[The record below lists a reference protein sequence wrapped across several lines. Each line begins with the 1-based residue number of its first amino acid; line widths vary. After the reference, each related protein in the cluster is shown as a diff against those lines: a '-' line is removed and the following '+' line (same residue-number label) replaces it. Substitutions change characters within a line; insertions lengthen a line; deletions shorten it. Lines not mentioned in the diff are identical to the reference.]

1 MDIRRSA
8 DLETIDG
15 WCCYWRKEVSS
26 TNDEIKKYCSD
37 NGSKIVLCAEKQT
50 AGRGRR
56 GHSWLSLSGNLF
68 FSMAFEFD
76 IRNAG
81 KIAIISGL
89 SLLQV
94 IKQLKENANVLLKWP
109 NDVLLN
115 NAKVSGILLEKGC
128 GNYLIVGIGVNIAQS
143 PISNELCYQV
153 TSLSEAGIDI
163 EKNAFL
169 KHYIKFFL
177 QNLSLLQTQGFAVLR
192 EKWLRNAK
200 GLEQEIIVRQDGKEK
215 KGIFKGIDENAALL
229 MATSHGIEKIMAGDV
244 FFEE

>member
-1 MDIRRSA
+1 M
-8 DLETIDG
+8 ETIDG
-15 WCCYWRKEVSS
+15 WCCYWLKEVDS

-37 NGSKIVLCAEKQT
+37 GGNKIVVCAEKQV

-56 GHSWLSLSGNLF
+56 GHSWLFLSGNLF

-76 IRNAG
+76 IRHAG

-89 SLLQV
+89 SLLQT
-94 IKQLKENANVLLKWP
+94 IKQVKENADVLLKWP

-115 NAKVSGILLEKGC
+115 KAKVSGILLEKGS
-128 GNYLIVGIGVNIAQS
+128 GEYLIVGIGVNVAQS
-143 PISNELCYQV
+143 PCSNELCYQV
-153 TSLSEAGIDI
+153 TSLAEAGIKI
-163 EKNAFL
+163 EKDAFL
-169 KHYIKFFL
+169 RRYIKVFL

-192 EKWLRNAK
+192 KEWLKNAK
-200 GLEQEIIVRQDGKEK
+200 GLEQEIIVRQNGKEK

-229 MATSHGIEKIMAGDV
+229 MATSQGIEKIVAGDV